1 MIETAR
7 AVSIAGGWFAIPLSW
22 KACSLGEIGVSALVS
37 RAIPSVTGVLK
48 SASAPA
54 APSLSLAPLLGRFRL
69 STRQAERPE
78 PVHVPD
84 NRGVVLLLEPQ
95 RVADLSLAHLLA
107 IEGRLRDGARVLL
120 NRGESLRSDEMPDF

>member
-1 MIETAR
+1 
-7 AVSIAGGWFAIPLSW
+7 
-22 KACSLGEIGVSALVS
+22 
-37 RAIPSVTGVLK
+37 
-48 SASAPA
+48 
-54 APSLSLAPLLGRFRL
+54 LAPLLGRFRL

-120 NRGESLRSDEMPDF
+120 NRGDSLRSDEMPDF